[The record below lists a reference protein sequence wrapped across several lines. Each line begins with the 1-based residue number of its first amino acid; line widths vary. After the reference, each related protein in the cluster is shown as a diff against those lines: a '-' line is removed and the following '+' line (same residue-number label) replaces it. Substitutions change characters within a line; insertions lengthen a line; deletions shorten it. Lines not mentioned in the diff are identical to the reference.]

1 MLIIFL
7 FLLFVPTSLAAQEP
21 KKQPSLAELAR
32 KGREQKKDSSKK
44 AITNADLKRFRRARI
59 TTSGTRLPSVS
70 PEITPSEAKSKSS
83 ATESEEGEGKDH
95 EFWKSAFSEAQLNVR
110 NVVNR
115 GLVLQLKMNNLRN
128 AFFTEDDGSTQALIQ
143 SQLNQTLQ
151 EIEQNKSEATKARKA
166 LATLEREAR
175 RAGMPARVIQE
186 LTKDSTQATE
196 IAPL

>member
-1 MLIIFL
+1 
-7 FLLFVPTSLAAQEP
+7 
-21 KKQPSLAELAR
+21 
-32 KGREQKKDSSKK
+32 
-44 AITNADLKRFRRARI
+44 
-59 TTSGTRLPSVS
+59 
-70 PEITPSEAKSKSS
+70 
-83 ATESEEGEGKDH
+83 
-95 EFWKSAFSEAQLNVR
+95 
-110 NVVNR
+110 
-115 GLVLQLKMNNLRN
+115 MNNLRN